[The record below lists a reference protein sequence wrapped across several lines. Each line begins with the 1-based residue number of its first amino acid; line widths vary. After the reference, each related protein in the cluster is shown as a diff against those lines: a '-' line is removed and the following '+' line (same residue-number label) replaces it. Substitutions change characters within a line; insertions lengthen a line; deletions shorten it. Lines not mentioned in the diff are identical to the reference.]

1 MRLSPLEEPLTVQTP
16 EPRRSR
22 PHGFVKVAC
31 WAPDKVSAQ
40 HQRPHADRLGMVG
53 AQRLA
58 QIGMS
63 KAAVGIFK
71 KDAKSRKR
79 TENSLERRRVCLR
92 RFRELISCS
101 RL

>member
-22 PHGFVKVAC
+22 PHGFVKVAR

-40 HQRPHADRLGMVG
+40 HQRPRADRLGMVG

-58 QIGMS
+58 QIGMP

-71 KDAKSRKR
+71 KDAKGKR
-79 TENSLERRRVCLR
+79 TENSLERGRVYLR
-92 RFRELISCS
+92 RFRELISC
-101 RL
+101 